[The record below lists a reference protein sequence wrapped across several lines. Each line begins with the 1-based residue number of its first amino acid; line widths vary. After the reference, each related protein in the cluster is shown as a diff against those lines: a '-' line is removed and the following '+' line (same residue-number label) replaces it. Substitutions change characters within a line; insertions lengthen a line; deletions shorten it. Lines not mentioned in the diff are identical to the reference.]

1 MSDILKIKGSVRL
14 QVLDSNGQVLQDTG
28 FSDNLVTNVGKAAI
42 AGLIGN
48 TGAVTAFS
56 YLALG
61 TSNTAANVTDTTLGA
76 EIVDSGLA
84 RASATVSRAT
94 TSVTNDT
101 LTLTYTWTASG
112 TKTIQEIGVLNAS
125 SSGVLLARKIPTA
138 LSVISGNKVVATYNI
153 QLT

>member
-42 AGLIGN
+42 AGLVGN

-84 RASATVSRAT
+84 RALATVSRTT
-94 TSVTNDT
+94 TSATNDT

-125 SSGVLLARKIPTA
+125 SSGILLARKIPTA